1 MRERRQA
8 GGGDGTVW
16 SVSTPRLALVTC
28 ADYPDLHEED
38 APLIPALAERD
49 IAAEAVIWDDPE
61 VDWAGYDMVVIR
73 STWDYTSRHAEFIEW
88 AGSVPRLVNPPNV
101 VRWNTD
107 KHYLQA
113 LEDHGLRVVQTTW
126 LEPDRGYDKR
136 ALHNRFPARE
146 DFVIKPAVSAGS
158 VGAGRYTATD
168 ANSRRYAIGHA
179 MRLLNEGH
187 SVMVQRYMPKVDL
200 HGEIALVY
208 FHGTYSHA
216 MKKAAE
222 LTDIGEV
229 ASTDGVEAEEMELY
243 KATPAEIEAGQAAL
257 AFARA
262 RIPGRSLSSRPLS
275 YARVDMVPAGDGEP
289 VLMEMELV
297 DPRLHLSLGR
307 QALARFAGSLAA
319 ELRMGPDAANI
330 DLA

>member
-1 MRERRQA
+1 M
-8 GGGDGTVW
+8 TTPP
-16 SVSTPRLALVTC
+16 STPRLALVTC
-28 ADYPDLHEED
+28 ADFPELHPED

-49 IAAEAVIWDDPE
+49 IAAEAVIWDDE
-61 VDWAGYDMVVIR
+61 QVDWSVYDMAVIR
-73 STWDYTSRHAEFIEW
+73 STWDYSSRRLQFIEW
-88 AGSVPRLVNPPNV
+88 ARSVPRLVNPPNV
-101 VRWNTD
+101 VRWNSD

-113 LEDHGLRVVQTTW
+113 LEDHGLAVVQTTW
-126 LEPDRGYDKR
+126 LEPGRGYDKR

-146 DFVIKPAVSAGS
+146 DFVIKPAISAGS

-168 ANSRRYAIGHA
+168 ANSRRYAIEHA
-179 MRLLNEGH
+179 MRLLAEGH

-216 MKKAAE
+216 MKKEAA
-222 LTDIGEV
+222 LTDVGEV
-229 ASTDGVEAEEMELY
+229 AVQDGADVETVERY

-262 RIPGRSLSSRPLS
+262 RIPGRSLSSRPLA

-297 DPRLHLSLGR
+297 DPRLHLSVGR
-307 QALARFAGSLAA
+307 RSLDRFADSLAA

>member
-1 MRERRQA
+1 M
-8 GGGDGTVW
+8 W
-16 SVSTPRLALVTC
+16 CVSTPRLALVTC
-28 ADYPDLHEED
+28 ANFPDLHPED
-38 APLIPALAERD
+38 VPLIPALAERN
-49 IAAEAVIWDDPE
+49 IAAEAVIWDDPQ
-61 VDWAGYDMVVIR
+61 VRWDAYDMAVLR
-73 STWDYTSRHAEFIEW
+73 STWDYTSRRAEFIEW

-113 LEDHGLRVVQTTW
+113 LEDHGLPVVETTW

-146 DFVIKPAVSAGS
+146 DFVIKPAISAGS

-168 ANSRRYAIGHA
+168 ANSRRYAIEHA
-179 MRLLNEGH
+179 MRLLGEGH
-187 SVMVQRYMPKVDL
+187 CVMVQRYMPKVDL

-216 MKKAAE
+216 MKKGAA
-222 LTDIGEV
+222 LTDVGEV
-229 ASTDGVEAEEMELY
+229 VTGDGVDTEEMEKY
-243 KATPAEIEAGQAAL
+243 KATPAEIEAGQEAL

-262 RIPGRSLSSRPLS
+262 RIPGRSLSSRPLA

-297 DPRLHLSLGR
+297 DPRLHLNLGR
-307 QALARFAGSLAA
+307 HALERFADSLAA

>member
-1 MRERRQA
+1 MPQVARA
-8 GGGDGTVW
+8 DGTVW

-28 ADYPDLHEED
+28 ADYPDLYEAD

-49 IAAEAVIWDDPE
+49 IAAEAAVWDDPG
-61 VDWAGYDMVVIR
+61 VDWAAYDMVVIR
-73 STWDYTSRHAEFIEW
+73 STWDYTARRREFIEW

-168 ANSRRYAIGHA
+168 ANSRRYAIEHA
-179 MRLLNEGH
+179 MRLLGEGQ
-187 SVMVQRYMPKVDL
+187 SVMVQRYMPQVDV

-222 LTDIGEV
+222 LTDVGEV
-229 ASTDGVEAEEMELY
+229 ATADGFESEEMERY
-243 KATPAEIEAGQAAL
+243 KANPAEIEAGQAAL

-262 RIPGRSLSSRPLS
+262 RIPGRSLSSRPLA

-307 QALARFAGSLAA
+307 QALDRFADSLAA